1 MIWKQ
6 DDPFTFLGTGSIIS
20 FEDNFVTE
28 QGHTCIKLI
37 VAIEDIKD
45 IIAETASK
53 SLTAIEIEQHAEN
66 SYSSFMFERHLEDF
80 LVKNW
85 RSLPIGNQY
94 DIYEKDGAQVGQQFR
109 TSTGPIDILALNK
122 NKKDFLVVEL
132 KRDRASDP
140 VIGQTTRYMG
150 WVEENLCTPQQSVN
164 GLIIAHQ
171 QDENLRLS
179 LSQNDKIRF
188 LRY

>member
-1 MIWKQ
+1 M
-6 DDPFTFLGTGSIIS
+6 TA
-20 FEDNFVTE
+20 
-28 QGHTCIKLI
+28 QGYKCIKLI
-37 VAIEDIKD
+37 VAIEDIRN
-45 IIAETASK
+45 IIAETGSG
-53 SLTAIEIEQHAEN
+53 SLTDSEIEHHSEN
-66 SYSSFMFERHLEDF
+66 PHSSFMFEKHLEDF

-94 DIYEKDGAQVGQQFR
+94 DIYEEGGAQVGQQYR

-122 NKKDFLVVEL
+122 NKSDFLVVEL

-150 WVEENLCTPQQSVN
+150 WVQENLCKAEQSVN

-188 LRY
+188 LRYKVDFQLVG